1 MGSTD
6 STRNEVVT
14 EAQKSLAPIAI
25 EFQPDAIEIEERPV
39 PAASRWV
46 LYSLV
51 SLIIFGVLWASFS
64 RVDRVVSTQGK
75 LTTSNKT
82 IILQP
87 LETSVVRSIN
97 VEVGDVV
104 EEGDL
109 LVTLDPTFTAA
120 DVSQLR
126 NRIDSL
132 KAEIFRLDAEFDTS
146 NELYPNKKREELT
159 SQQLLQ
165 LSIFNARQSEYS
177 ARIDNFRG
185 RLAAIEASIATN
197 KTEVQGLEERDN
209 VAAEI
214 EKIFADLQERKA
226 GSKLRYLEAIER
238 RLSIKSNLKSL
249 RAKNEELRRQ
259 GVSLKAE
266 QEAFIEQWTR
276 EIIEQ
281 LVKSRREYAQLLDE
295 LSKAERR
302 SSLVNM
308 KAPQKAVVLEVAQRS
323 VGSVIKAAE
332 PLVTLVPM
340 PFNLEAEIEI
350 NPANIGYI
358 SGLQDNEVRIKL
370 SAFPF
375 QKHGSINGRIKTITK
390 STVQGQGPAV
400 DGDGNPIPSAGGPK
414 QIYRARVE
422 LIDPYN
428 TLRGLPNKFQ
438 LLPGMT
444 LTGEVKVGDQNVM
457 YYLINPL
464 IKVFDESIK
473 EP

>member
-6 STRNEVVT
+6 STPNEIVT

-39 PAASRWV
+39 PPASRWV
-46 LYSLV
+46 LYSLI
-51 SLIIFGVLWASFS
+51 SLLVFAVLWASFS
-64 RVDRVVSTQGK
+64 RVDRVVTTQGK

-87 LETSVVRSIN
+87 LETSIVRSIN
-97 VEVGDVV
+97 VEVGDIV
-104 EEGDL
+104 EEGDV

-120 DVSQLR
+120 DVSQVK
-126 NRIDSL
+126 NRIASL
-132 KAEIFRLDAEFDTS
+132 ESELFRLEAEFDAKT
-146 NELYPNKKREELT
+146 ELYTNPDSLET
-159 SQQLLQ
+159 QQLLQ
-165 LSIFNARQSEYS
+165 LSIFNARQSEYG

-185 RLAAIEASIATN
+185 RLAAIEASINTN
-197 KTEVQGLEERDN
+197 RTEVKGLEERDEI
-209 VAAEI
+209 AAKI
-214 EKIFADLQERKA
+214 EKIFFDLQERKA
-226 GSKLRYLEAIER
+226 GSKLRYLEAVER
-238 RLSIKSNLKSL
+238 RLSIKSSLQSL

-259 GVSLKAE
+259 GNSLKAE
-266 QEAFIEQWTR
+266 QEAFIEQWR
-276 EIIEQ
+276 RDIIEQ
-281 LVKSRREYAQLLDE
+281 LVKSRREFSQLLDE

-323 VGSVIKAAE
+323 VGSVIKGAE

-350 NPANIGYI
+350 NPSNIGYI
-358 SGLQDNEVRIKL
+358 GGEGHNDVRIKL

-375 QKHGSINGRIKTITK
+375 QKHGTINGRVRTVTK

-400 DGDGNPIPSAGGPK
+400 DGDGNPIPSAGGQK
-414 QIYRARVE
+414 LVYRARVE
-422 LIDPYN
+422 ILDPYE
-428 TLRGLPNKFQ
+428 TLRTLPKDFQ

-444 LTGEVKVGDQNVM
+444 LTAEVKVGSQNVM

-464 IKVFDESIK
+464 IKVFDESIR